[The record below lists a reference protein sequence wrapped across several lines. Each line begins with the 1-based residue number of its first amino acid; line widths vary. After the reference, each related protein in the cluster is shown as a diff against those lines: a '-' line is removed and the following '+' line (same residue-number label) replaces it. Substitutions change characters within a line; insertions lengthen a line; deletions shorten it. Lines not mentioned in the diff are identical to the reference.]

1 MTYPARRVAG
11 PWASS
16 LLLVLAGTWA
26 VPAAAVEPL
35 DTFSVRLG
43 GYVSRFD
50 TRVRVDGERLP
61 GTDINLRHDLGLDP
75 DDTLG
80 FAGVTWRPFER
91 HEFALSYFSND
102 AASDHR
108 LERDIVFDDN
118 VYEARATVHTDY
130 DFDAY
135 ELSYTWWGVSRE
147 DWALGPR
154 LGLIWYQV
162 ELALHVDLDVNGE
175 PVGENDLERRASAD
189 LPAPSIGVGTRWTP
203 GEDWRL
209 LAELGYF
216 STTISD
222 VDGDVLYGRAG
233 VEWHP
238 WTRVGLMLDYVVSR
252 VDLDLEKADF
262 QGNLHFRNSGLRVGV
277 IYRF

>member
-1 MTYPARRVAG
+1 MTYPARRVARLRA
-11 PWASS
+11 PC
-16 LLLVLAGTWA
+16 LLLVLAGSCA
-26 VPAAAVEPL
+26 APAAAIEPL
-35 DTFSVRLG
+35 DTFSLRLG
-43 GYVSRFD
+43 GYVTRFD

-61 GTDINLRHDLGLDP
+61 GTDVNLRHDLGLDP
-75 DDTLG
+75 NATIG

-102 AASDHR
+102 ADAVHR
-108 LERDIVFDDN
+108 LERDIVFEDN
-118 VYEARATVHTDY
+118 VYRAAATVHTDY

-162 ELALHVDLDVNGE
+162 GLALRVDLDVDGE
-175 PVGENDLERRASAD
+175 PVGEDDLERRASAD
-189 LPAPSIGVGTRWTP
+189 LPAPSIGVGARWTP
-203 GEDWRL
+203 AEDWRV
-209 LAELGYF
+209 LAEAGYF

-238 WTRVGLMLDYVVSR
+238 WTRVGLALDYVISR
-252 VDLDLEKADF
+252 VDAKLDKTDF
-262 QGNLHFRNSGLRVGV
+262 HGNVHFRNSGLRFGV